1 MNASISSFF
10 NINAALYLVDADT
23 LRCEYANAAAQ
34 RDLQYAMAELCE
46 LMPRDGEPGFSAEG
60 FLPLLR
66 SLRAGEEREV
76 EGKTCFK
83 RKDGSVFPVAVRLHL
98 WRGAGKSVLI
108 IVANDISISVE
119 EEEEEEEKRENEG
132 EKPAQAGEG
141 GAFSRVIVSN
151 PSGMVFQYVQC
162 EDGGYSMPFV
172 SDQCLNVLGIAVE
185 TLRANPGLLLDLV
198 LAEDRESLRHSRA
211 QSAESLGKWNW
222 EGRLWIESYRDVKWV
237 SLRATPRREKGVG
250 VIWEGI
256 MINITQ
262 SRRRETE
269 LLESHERLREVS
281 SHVMAAR
288 EHERIRIAQEI
299 HDDLGG
305 NLTAI
310 KIDLDWLARH
320 VDRNGGSP
328 GGPGAGNTVLLAKI
342 RTIDQVVDRT
352 IDSIRRMSRDLR
364 PGIMD
369 FGIVAAIEWEARE
382 FSKRLGIPCE
392 VACTQQDIDLE
403 QDVAVA
409 VFRIFLEALTNVAKH
424 ARASRVRVRLEE
436 VQGQLELEV
445 RDDGEGIIPGDT
457 AKRGSF
463 GIRGMVERA
472 GLLDGK
478 LTISGERKEDRRAKG
493 RNAVGGTTVHL
504 SIPLARGAGDPVDA
518 QPVSGRP

>member
-1 MNASISSFF
+1 MNASVSGFF
-10 NINAALYLVDADT
+10 DVDAALYLVDADT
-23 LRCEYANAAAQ
+23 LRCEYANVAAQ
-34 RDLQYAMAELCE
+34 RYLQYSMAELCE
-46 LMPRDGEPGFSAEG
+46 LKPGDGEPGFFAEN
-60 FLPLLR
+60 FLPLLGP
-66 SLRAGEEREV
+66 LRAGERQEV
-76 EGKTCFK
+76 KGKTCFR
-83 RKDGSVFPVAVRLHL
+83 RKDGTVFPVVVRLYL
-98 WRGAGKSVLI
+98 WRGSGKSFLI
-108 IVANDISISVE
+108 IVANDIGTSME
-119 EEEEEEEKRENEG
+119 EQQEGYREGEEEKPSE
-132 EKPAQAGEG
+132 AGEG
-141 GAFSRVIVSN
+141 ALSHTFVSN
-151 PSGMVFQYVQC
+151 PPGMVFRYVQC
-162 EDGGYSMPFV
+162 EDGRYIIPFV
-172 SDQCLNVLGIAVE
+172 SDQCLNVLGITTE
-185 TLRANPGLLLDLV
+185 TLQANPELLLDLV
-198 LAEDRESLRHSRA
+198 LAEDRESLLSSRA
-211 QSAESLGKWNW
+211 QSVASLTTWNW
-222 EGRLWIESYRDVKWV
+222 EGRLWIESYHDVKWI
-237 SLRATPRREKGVG
+237 SLRANPRREKGIG

-320 VDRNGGSP
+320 VDGG
-328 GGPGAGNTVLLAKI
+328 GGGRGDTGTGGNAILLAKI

-369 FGIVAAIEWEARE
+369 FGIVAAIEWEAGE

-392 VACTQQDIDLE
+392 VACAQQDIDLE

-409 VFRIFLEALTNVAKH
+409 VFRILLEALTNVAKH
-424 ARASRVRVRLEE
+424 ARASRVWVRLEE
-436 VQGQLELEV
+436 VQERLELEV
-445 RDDGEGIIPGDT
+445 RDDGCGITPGG
-457 AKRGSF
+457 AVKRDSF

-478 LTISGERKEDRRAKG
+478 LTINGERKEDSQGK
-493 RNAVGGTTVHL
+493 GGTTVHL
-504 SIPLARGAGDPVDA
+504 SIPRARGAGGSVDTK
-518 QPVSGRP
+518 SDTRRS

>member
-1 MNASISSFF
+1 MNASAYAFF
-10 NINAALYLVDADT
+10 NVDAALYLLDAET
-23 LRCEYANAAAQ
+23 LRCEYANVAAQ
-34 RDLQYAMAELCE
+34 RDLQYSMAELCD
-46 LMPRDGEPGFSAEG
+46 LMPFDGEPGFSAED
-60 FLPLLR
+60 FAPLLG
-66 SLRAGEEREV
+66 SLRAGERQEV
-76 EGKTCFK
+76 EGKTCFR

-108 IVANDISISVE
+108 IVANDISASAE
-119 EEEEEEEKRENEG
+119 REEKREDAG

-141 GAFSRVIVSN
+141 EIFSHAIVSN
-151 PSGMVFQYVQC
+151 PAGMVFQYVQC
-162 EDGGYSMPFV
+162 DDGRYSMPFV
-172 SDQCLNVLGIAVE
+172 GDQCVNVLGIAVE
-185 TLRANPGLLLDLV
+185 TLQANPGLLLDLV
-198 LAEDRESLRHSRA
+198 LAEDRESLRQSRA
-211 QSAESLGKWNW
+211 LSAESLSKWNW
-222 EGRLWIESYRDVKWV
+222 EGRLWIEAYRDVKWV
-237 SLRATPRREKGVG
+237 SLRASPRREKDVG

-256 MINITQ
+256 MLNITQ

-320 VDRNGGSP
+320 IDGG
-328 GGPGAGNTVLLAKI
+328 GGGDGRDTTGNAMLLAKVH
-342 RTIDQVVDRT
+342 TIDQVVDRT

-369 FGIVAAIEWEARE
+369 FGIVAAIEWEAKE

-392 VACTQQDIDLE
+392 IACAQQDIDLK

-409 VFRIFLEALTNVAKH
+409 VFRIFLEALTNIAKH
-424 ARASRVRVRLEE
+424 ARASRVWVRLEE
-436 VQGQLELEV
+436 VQGRLELEV
-445 RDDGEGIIPGDT
+445 RDDGGGIMAGDT

-478 LTISGERKEDRRAKG
+478 LTISGERKEDRQGKR
-493 RNAVGGTTVHL
+493 GTTVHL
-504 SIPLARGAGDPVDA
+504 SIPLAGGAADPADA
-518 QPVSGRP
+518 QSAAQRS